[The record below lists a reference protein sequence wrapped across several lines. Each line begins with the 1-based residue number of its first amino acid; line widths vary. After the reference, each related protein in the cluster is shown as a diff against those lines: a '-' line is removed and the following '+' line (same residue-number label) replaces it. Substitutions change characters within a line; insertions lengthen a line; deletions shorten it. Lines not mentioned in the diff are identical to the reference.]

1 MARAGIYKSEV
12 QKARDALLAQGIN
25 PSIDAV
31 RAELGNTGSK
41 TTIHRYLKE
50 LEEEEGAGF
59 GRGVAVSEAIQD
71 LVGRLAARL
80 HEEAEA
86 RVSELQARHVEQLA
100 QHDKAVAKLKQEIE
114 GLSSHLQRTEATLQT
129 EQAAHEQTRQAQ
141 QAATLLNAQL
151 EQQVA
156 DLKERLAE
164 NAAHRQSLEDK
175 HRHAREALEHYRES
189 VKEQREQEQRRHEQQ
204 VQQLQAELRTL
215 NQTLIVKQN
224 ELTHAYQDAARTG
237 AELVATRKEL
247 RRSEQA
253 AENAG
258 KARDVLQG
266 HATHLETSVATLNER
281 LQQLSASRD
290 ELWQL
295 LQGKSESV
303 IPNTQGNEGE
313 ITMDLFNGA
322 DRAIDPNGKP

>member
-12 QKARDALLAQGIN
+12 KKARDALLAQGRN

-50 LEEEEGAGF
+50 LEEEEGTGF
-59 GRGVAVSEAIQD
+59 GRGVAASEAIQG

-86 RVSELQARHVEQLA
+86 RVSELQARHAEQLTQRNEA
-100 QHDKAVAKLKQEIE
+100 AAKLKQENE
-114 GLSSHLQRTEATLQT
+114 GLSTQLQRTEVVLQA
-129 EQAAHEQTRQAQ
+129 EQSAHEQARQAL
-141 QAATLLNAQL
+141 QAATVQNAQL
-151 EQQVA
+151 EQQVI
-156 DLKERLAE
+156 DLKDRLTE
-164 NAAHRQSLEDK
+164 NEAHRQSLENK
-175 HRHAREALEHYRES
+175 HQHAHEALEHYRES

-204 VQQLQAELRTL
+204 IQQLQAELRTL

-224 ELTHAYQDAARTG
+224 ELTHAYQDAARSS

-247 RRSEQA
+247 RRSEQD
-253 AENAG
+253 AEKAS
-258 KARDVLQG
+258 KARDEIQA
-266 HATHLETSVATLNER
+266 HATQLAASVATLTER
-281 LQQLSASRD
+281 LQQISTSRD

-295 LQGKSESV
+295 LQVRSTEEAAQNDAAPQPQDDKETST
-303 IPNTQGNEGE
+303 N
-313 ITMDLFNGA
+313 
-322 DRAIDPNGKP
+322 